1 MNNIITRCN
10 CLLILLLSVF
20 ISSAYANNQP
30 EIVFEQ
36 FFIVDAAEVARSTA
50 GYGVIKNIGEVD
62 DTLISVH
69 SNVAAVMLH
78 RTQITAGMATMTHVS
93 NNVIKAHS
101 ELVLAPMSYHLMF
114 MNINPADFSQDKQ
127 ITVQFKFENAGIIE
141 LSIPVKHNTY

>member
-1 MNNIITRCN
+1 MNKIIIRCN
-10 CLLILLLSVF
+10 FLLILLLSGA

-30 EIVFEQ
+30 NIVFEQ

-50 GYGVIKNIGEVD
+50 GYGVIKNIGQVD
-62 DTLISVH
+62 DTLINVH
-69 SNVAAVMLH
+69 SDVAAVMLH
-78 RTQITAGMATMTHVS
+78 QTKITAGMAAMTHVS
-93 NNVIKAHS
+93 NRVIKTHS